1 MSTGPWVIT
10 GASGLIG
17 SALARDLTSG
27 GDEVRPIGRNSGYRW
42 DPATGQIDV
51 RAFDGAATVVHL
63 AGANIAGHR
72 WTDRYRRAIRDS
84 RVDGTRLL
92 AQTLA
97 AMPSPP
103 GVLVCASAV
112 GFYGDRGDEL
122 LAEASPPGKGF
133 LPEVCQAWEAAAD
146 PARAAGIRVVH
157 LRLGMVLAPDGG
169 ALGKMLPVFRL
180 GLAGRLGNGRQW
192 WSWIALGDVLRLIRH
207 VAADARA
214 AGPLVAAAPEPVTN
228 SHFTQTLARVLHR
241 PAFLPAPAFVLR
253 LALGEMADALL
264 LASTRARSAQ
274 LPALGFAFAQPELE
288 PALRALLDKPARSVS
303 R

>member
-1 MSTGPWVIT
+1 
-10 GASGLIG
+10 
-17 SALARDLTSG
+17 
-27 GDEVRPIGRNSGYRW
+27 
-42 DPATGQIDV
+42 
-51 RAFDGAATVVHL
+51 
-63 AGANIAGHR
+63 
-72 WTDRYRRAIRDS
+72 
-84 RVDGTRLL
+84 
-92 AQTLA
+92 
-97 AMPSPP
+97 
-103 GVLVCASAV
+103 
-112 GFYGDRGDEL
+112 
-122 LAEASPPGKGF
+122 
-133 LPEVCQAWEAAAD
+133 
-146 PARAAGIRVVH
+146 
-157 LRLGMVLAPDGG
+157 MVLAPDGG

-207 VAADARA
+207 VATDARA
-214 AGPLVAAAPEPVTN
+214 VGPLVAAAPEPVTN